1 MPLPFLVAAA
11 VPWLLGGAAATA
23 GVVGAGA
30 AIHGASKMK
39 EANDTMQSA
48 KARHEN
54 NERRFK
60 NESTATN
67 ERMDKLGKLELH
79 ILQSFEKFSDLFE
92 QIKNRPHFATYR
104 RNDLDLPK
112 YNREDLKKVS
122 VGAGVILGGLG
133 GAAVGTAGAVAASGA
148 TTAAVTAV
156 GVASTG
162 TAISGL
168 SGAAA
173 TNAILAFLGG
183 GSLAAGGGGMALGT
197 AVLGG
202 ATLGVGLL
210 VGGIIFAFSGDQ
222 MCDKADE
229 AYSQMLRA
237 EEKINKI
244 CDYLI
249 DLRQT
254 SDEYLRTLVE
264 VKNIYKKHLS
274 TLEHLVNTGRTDW
287 NNYTEHER
295 LAIENTVLLVGLLY
309 NMCKV
314 ELVIKSD
321 REDGINTIN
330 KVAISKSIHKANTLM
345 ADRNLR

>member
-39 EANDTMQSA
+39 EANSTMQSA

-237 EEKINKI
+237 E
-244 CDYLI
+244 
-249 DLRQT
+249 
-254 SDEYLRTLVE
+254 
-264 VKNIYKKHLS
+264 
-274 TLEHLVNTGRTDW
+274 
-287 NNYTEHER
+287 
-295 LAIENTVLLVGLLY
+295 AI
-309 NMCKV
+309 
-314 ELVIKSD
+314 I
-321 REDGINTIN
+321 
-330 KVAISKSIHKANTLM
+330 
-345 ADRNLR
+345 